1 MADGTITQVKL
12 SNNKTYDISLPG
24 LVVTPT
30 ELNYVNGVT
39 SDIQPQL
46 DNKAADDHVHSTSDI
61 TSGTL
66 PVSRGGTGAT
76 KAAIAVSNL
85 GGLSVVVS
93 TTEPTNA
100 NAMIWIK
107 TS

>member
-24 LVVTPT
+24 LVVTPAQ
-30 ELNYVNGVT
+30 LNYVNGVT
-39 SDIQPQL
+39 SNIQTQL
-46 DNKAADDHVHSTSDI
+46 NNKARLNHTHDTSHI

-66 PVSRGGTGAT
+66 SIARGGTGAT
-76 KAAIAVSNL
+76 DAAGAVSNL

-93 TTEPTNA
+93 STEPTNDNCA
-100 NAMIWIK
+100 IWIK